1 MSESPRPTQWIV
13 SPLVD
18 LSFITLGWIAFYLT
32 PHLFPQHLETIRL
45 VSVTFLSGAHRYY
58 TFPLVYFDRAEFGR
72 RRGFYI
78 LAPVLVTVG
87 VALCYYFRV
96 DEPEMYGA
104 WYLFNY
110 FHFVRQK
117 YGILRIYSGKSGY
130 GHKPLDAW
138 STYAWGIGGFFY
150 LLSYTTPTEGRFTYY
165 LSQFFGGIPTFPIVV
180 WTIYAAA
187 AVLTL
192 VWLVHELRKP
202 DGLNLP
208 KLLFQS
214 SVVYLYG
221 VGPLLAVGSLFIATS
236 MSHAMEYI
244 AIVGLTVKRKARTS
258 AEDCPVLARAANHTV
273 VNTLLF
279 AAFICALLYGL
290 QYVSIFA
297 FLFFAY
303 GTGFLHFIYDGM
315 IWRIRRPKVAAEVGV
330 PAAT

>member
-192 VWLVHELRKP
+192 AWLVHE
-202 DGLNLP
+202 
-208 KLLFQS
+208 
-214 SVVYLYG
+214 SVVRVERVPIEPARERHAPRERRGFPEVWKLRDRQAARVLRHVRSRNAPHTSRHSPG
-221 VGPLLAVGSLFIATS
+221 TLASVT
-236 MSHAMEYI
+236 
-244 AIVGLTVKRKARTS
+244 R
-258 AEDCPVLARAANHTV
+258 
-273 VNTLLF
+273 
-279 AAFICALLYGL
+279 
-290 QYVSIFA
+290 
-297 FLFFAY
+297 
-303 GTGFLHFIYDGM
+303 
-315 IWRIRRPKVAAEVGV
+315 
-330 PAAT
+330 